1 MGENHFS
8 IIIAEIKQELKHFEH
23 LAQECKQFYELNK
36 NQVDS
41 STNLRVLGSI
51 LHDFYTCIE
60 NIFRKIATYIDDEL
74 PSDPTWHSILLNR
87 MSLNIA
93 NIRKNVIN
101 DDLKAVLYDYL
112 RFRHIFRN
120 VYGFKLNW
128 EKMGHLVK
136 SIESTHKIANKQ
148 ITEFLEFLEKMQS
161 M

>member
-8 IIIAEIKQELKHFEH
+8 IITAEIKQELKHFDQ
-23 LAQECKQFYELNK
+23 LSPECKQFYELNK
-36 NQVDS
+36 NQINS

-60 NIFRKIATYIDDEL
+60 NIFRKIAINIDDEL
-74 PSDPTWHSILLNR
+74 PSEPTWHSILLNR

-101 DDLKAVLYDYL
+101 DDLKEILYDYL

-128 EKMGHLVK
+128 DKMGHLVK
-136 SIESTHKIANKQ
+136 SFESTQKTTNKQ
-148 ITEFLEFLEKMQS
+148 ITEFLEFLEKMQ
-161 M
+161 